1 MSSNSEDATAHT
13 TNVHL
18 PTERRRT
25 THRKA
30 VPLRRKLIF
39 WNVIVLFFTL
49 FLLSGVVFILISY
62 FLTSNVNQQLGDL
75 GTQLQQ
81 TTDTCLASQK
91 TLDNTCLNQIVRVGQ
106 GDEFS
111 ANPVYVK
118 LINVHN
124 GTLLMRSPS
133 LGQVRL
139 PFNQQDFESALHG
152 QQVLNT
158 YTDNIG
164 RKVRI
169 LTLPLYNTTG
179 HILVIGQVSISLE
192 EIQHVQTLLF
202 VLLSVGDLFATAIAY
217 VVSMLLID
225 HEIRPLRAL
234 SMTMRNLSTSSL
246 GIHFSTEQRA
256 AEVQLL
262 TEAFNQM
269 SERLEKS
276 FEQQRSFIADVSHEL
291 RTPLTAIH
299 GQIDVVL
306 LNPSLQN
313 DTRQDILHVRAELRR
328 LSRLVSNLLT
338 DARAEM
344 GILPQQHMHYA
355 QSVELD
361 SLLVDVSRQAH
372 FLNPQVKLELGELQ
386 QASISGDVDLLRQL
400 LLNILDNALHYTPS
414 GGSVHIDLICTDELP
429 DVIQAKSK
437 NDEHW
442 AKITICDTGPGIDP
456 ADIPHI
462 FERHFRGQRTKEHS
476 GSGLGLFIAHLIAE
490 AHGGSI
496 LVESEPAKGSCFFIW
511 LPTCAETSTH

>member
-1 MSSNSEDATAHT
+1 MSSNSSDATGQT
-13 TNVHL
+13 TDVHL

-25 THRKA
+25 GNRRA

-49 FLLSGVVFILISY
+49 LLLSGVVFILISY
-62 FLTSNVNQQLGDL
+62 FLMSNINQQIGNL

-81 TTDTCLASQK
+81 TTDSCLDSQK

-106 GDEFS
+106 GDEFN

-118 LINVHN
+118 LLNVHN
-124 GTLLMRSPS
+124 GSLLSRSPN
-133 LGQVRL
+133 LGRVRL
-139 PFNQQDFESALHG
+139 PFNHQDFEAALHR
-152 QQVLNT
+152 QQILNT

-169 LTLPLYNTTG
+169 LTLPLYDTSG
-179 HILVIGQVSISLE
+179 HILIIGQVSISLE

-202 VLLSVGDLFATAIAY
+202 ILLSVGDIFATAIAY

-234 SMTMRNLSTSSL
+234 SLTMRNLSTSSL
-246 GIHFSTEQRA
+246 GTHFSTEQRA

-291 RTPLTAIH
+291 RTPLTAIN
-299 GQIDVVL
+299 GQIDVML
-306 LNPSLQN
+306 LNPSLQ
-313 DTRQDILHVRAELRR
+313 DETRQDTLHVRAELRR

-338 DARAEM
+338 DARVEM
-344 GILPQQHMHYA
+344 GILPQQQMHYV

-361 SLLVDVSRQAH
+361 ALLVEVSRQAH
-372 FLNPQVKLELGELQ
+372 FLNQQVKLELGELQ
-386 QASISGDVDLLRQL
+386 QASITGDADLLRQL

-414 GGSVHIDLICTDELP
+414 GGSVRIDLVCTHDLP
-429 DVIQAKSK
+429 DIIQEKSK
-437 NDEHW
+437 ADDNW

-462 FERHFRGQRTKEHS
+462 FERHFRGQRTREHS

-490 AHGGSI
+490 AHNGDI

-511 LPTCAETSTH
+511 LPGCVETSTH

>member
-1 MSSNSEDATAHT
+1 MSSNSEDATAQT
-13 TNVHL
+13 TQIHL
-18 PTERRRT
+18 PTERRST
-25 THRKA
+25 THRRA

-49 FLLSGVVFILISY
+49 FLLSGIVFILISY
-62 FLTSNVNQQLGDL
+62 FLMSSINQQIGDL

-81 TTDTCLASQK
+81 TTNACLGSQK
-91 TLDNTCLNQIVRVGQ
+91 TLDNTCLNQLVRIGQ
-106 GDEFS
+106 SDEFN

-118 LINVHN
+118 LFDVHN
-124 GTLLMRSPS
+124 GSLLRRSPN

-139 PFNQQDFESALHG
+139 PFNRADFEAALHG
-152 QQVLNT
+152 QQVLSS
-158 YTDNIG
+158 YTNNIG
-164 RKVRI
+164 QKVRI
-169 LTLPLYNTTG
+169 LTLPLYDTAG
-179 HILVIGQVSISLE
+179 HTLLIGQVSISLE

-202 VLLSVGDLFATAIAY
+202 ILLSVGDILATVVAY
-217 VVSMLLID
+217 IVSMLLID

-234 SMTMRNLSTSSL
+234 SMMMRNLSTSSL

-256 AEVQLL
+256 TEIQLL

-299 GQIDVVL
+299 GQIDVLL

-313 DTRQDILHVRAELRR
+313 DTRQDILQVRAELRR

-372 FLNPQVKLELGELQ
+372 FLNPRVTLEPGELQ
-386 QASISGDVDLLRQL
+386 QVSISGDADLLRQL
-400 LLNILDNALHYTPS
+400 LLNILDNSLHYTPS
-414 GGSVHIDLICTDELP
+414 GGSIHIDLVCTNELP
-429 DVIQAKSK
+429 DVIQAKRQ

-456 ADIPHI
+456 ADMPHI
-462 FERHFRGQRTKEHS
+462 FERHYRGQRTREHS

-490 AHGGSI
+490 AHGGDI
-496 LVESEPAKGSCFFIW
+496 LVESEPEKGSCFFIW
-511 LPTCAETSTH
+511 LPTCVETSTN